1 MVPRSLLMFGVMFA
15 SLLAISPAFADDD
28 DVRFSLSGTVWLD
41 ANVDGV
47 RQSFEPAVPRAL
59 VILWRGNKPYGDQKD
74 TDDGGK
80 YRFDWPTEGW
90 SDDERHI
97 DMLVLYKRPWD
108 DYVDEY
114 PGSTFSYSHW
124 GCAYLHVPAGE
135 SERTVDIRLVR
146 GREADKVR
154 YTPPKNWPVEEG
166 HFFKEMASPNG
177 CDSGYS
183 VTNADGIPFWDTWQR
198 LGLENV
204 GYPLSHRFE
213 WRGYV
218 TQVFQKAVFQW
229 RPGRGV
235 FFVDIFDELHAAG
248 MDDLP
253 DQRWLKLPSRLD
265 TTVFDAGKSRKEM
278 ERDRLALLDGNE
290 AIKER
295 YYAVP
300 DPLLQYGLPTS
311 QVQDYHNASAI
322 RTEKGVIVLW
332 KERTIFP
339 RPGRVG
345 LVDQA
350 HGWDV
355 YRHDL
360 YPEEADE
367 DLPFAKKGEVTIA
380 NGGELAGWGLF
391 PEDVQGAFTPQPTP
405 AWQVRTVDE
414 EEYLVAVSGA
424 VWVDENEDGIRQPS
438 DPVLPG
444 EEVSI
449 HVSSRHYSRLAGTVT
464 ADEQG
469 LYRYPETFAGGDFTL
484 VTHNEDPEYYG
495 CARFYV
501 PAGATELTVNLR
513 VVRNVRFRLPPE
525 NWPVAEGH
533 FFKETSPA
541 YPHCDMG
548 FSVTNADGITFWD
561 TWQRLGLQNVGYPI
575 SHRYEWEGLVTQAFQ
590 KAVFQWQPGRGVVLV
605 DIFDELHEAGM
616 DGRLHSRWVIPF
628 PFDASFDSG
637 KSRVEIQRD
646 RLALLDANAAIKER
660 YYAADEP
667 LLQYGLPTSRVEDY
681 GNVVAIR
688 TQSAVLQQWKED
700 SPWAK
705 TGEVA
710 IANGGEIAERLGW
723 IPMDALIPQHVDV
736 IGQGGR

>member
-1 MVPRSLLMFGVMFA
+1 MTK
-15 SLLAISPAFADDD
+15 
-28 DVRFSLSGTVWLD
+28 GT
-41 ANVDGV
+41 
-47 RQSFEPAVPRAL
+47 S
-59 VILWRGNKPYGDQKD
+59 IL
-74 TDDGGK
+74 
-80 YRFDWPTEGW
+80 
-90 SDDERHI
+90 
-97 DMLVLYKRPWD
+97 LVLYKRPWD

-146 GREADKVR
+146 GGEADKVR

-322 RTEKGVIVLW
+322 RTEKVVIILW

-360 YPEEADE
+360 YPEEA
-367 DLPFAKKGEVTIA
+367 
-380 NGGELAGWGLF
+380 
-391 PEDVQGAFTPQPTP
+391 
-405 AWQVRTVDE
+405 
-414 EEYLVAVSGA
+414 
-424 VWVDENEDGIRQPS
+424 
-438 DPVLPG
+438 
-444 EEVSI
+444 
-449 HVSSRHYSRLAGTVT
+449 
-464 ADEQG
+464 
-469 LYRYPETFAGGDFTL
+469 
-484 VTHNEDPEYYG
+484 
-495 CARFYV
+495 
-501 PAGATELTVNLR
+501 
-513 VVRNVRFRLPPE
+513 
-525 NWPVAEGH
+525 
-533 FFKETSPA
+533 
-541 YPHCDMG
+541 
-548 FSVTNADGITFWD
+548 
-561 TWQRLGLQNVGYPI
+561 
-575 SHRYEWEGLVTQAFQ
+575 
-590 KAVFQWQPGRGVVLV
+590 
-605 DIFDELHEAGM
+605 
-616 DGRLHSRWVIPF
+616 
-628 PFDASFDSG
+628 
-637 KSRVEIQRD
+637 
-646 RLALLDANAAIKER
+646 
-660 YYAADEP
+660 
-667 LLQYGLPTSRVEDY
+667 
-681 GNVVAIR
+681 
-688 TQSAVLQQWKED
+688 
-700 SPWAK
+700 
-705 TGEVA
+705 
-710 IANGGEIAERLGW
+710 
-723 IPMDALIPQHVDV
+723 
-736 IGQGGR
+736 